1 MSRVE
6 VGAEEFGDPPFI
18 AATPSP
24 TSSSDP
30 IILVTPRIIHSGS
43 PIYGSDACFL
53 CFVIEC
59 HREWLKC
66 HSGAI
71 LAKFGVKSILD
82 DASILPVISRW
93 MLFELNIQWYKF
105 LFFSNVL
112 PIRCHVTALG
122 LGHTHPLQIIN
133 SGVADIFG
141 KCS

>member
-1 MSRVE
+1 MRRVE

-59 HREWLKC
+59 HG
-66 HSGAI
+66 SGLNVI
-71 LAKFGVKSILD
+71 LEPS
-82 DASILPVISRW
+82 SR
-93 MLFELNIQWYKF
+93 LNSDLNRF
-105 LFFSNVL
+105 LTMPQYYL
-112 PIRCHVTALG
+112 
-122 LGHTHPLQIIN
+122 
-133 SGVADIFG
+133 
-141 KCS
+141 